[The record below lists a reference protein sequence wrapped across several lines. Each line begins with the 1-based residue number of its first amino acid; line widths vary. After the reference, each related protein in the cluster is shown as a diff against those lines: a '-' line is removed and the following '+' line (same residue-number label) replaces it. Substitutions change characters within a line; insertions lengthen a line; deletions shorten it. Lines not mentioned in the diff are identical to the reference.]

1 IANKS
6 LFQAGTEPTL
16 TETRKRFGKQLKED
30 KAEYHGVVIESF
42 VTPRREVSLHRAA
55 FADYAV
61 YSNSPVAVRRVID
74 AHQGKGKRFAPDG
87 NTVFWDHE
95 AQVAVSNIW
104 NTQDFVTPLIEVP
117 INQVTPTEAREY
129 ERFRL
134 EYLGLWRQ
142 YFDPIGMRLSLGK
155 EQVRMELY

>member
-1 IANKS
+1 LLS
-6 LFQAGTEPTL
+6 
-16 TETRKRFGKQLKED
+16 
-30 KAEYHGVVIESF
+30 
-42 VTPRREVSLHRAA
+42 VTGIQPHEL
-55 FADYAV
+55 
-61 YSNSPVAVRRVID
+61 
-74 AHQGKGKRFAPDG
+74 FAPDG

-129 ERFRL
+129 EMFRL
-134 EYLGLWRQ
+134 QYLGLWRK

-155 EQVRMELY
+155 EQVRMELYILPLVRTSQYNELRRIAGDGTIKIDASVFSDRTLLQYLMHLSPQIFGRDFLGGIGSDL